1 MAMGRFVPLAVAAA
15 ASAARAE
22 KQNEQDASIIGE
34 FERPGINF
42 ILTTFFKNLKALLDK
57 RQVITL
63 RMKVFF
69 WGFQKRTCFIFSK

>member
-34 FERPGINF
+34 FERPGVNF
-42 ILTTFFKNLKALLDK
+42 HTNN
-57 RQVITL
+57 
-63 RMKVFF
+63 
-69 WGFQKRTCFIFSK
+69 IFHQPC

>member
-34 FERPGINF
+34 FERPGVNF
-42 ILTTFFKNLKALLDK
+42 ILTTFFIKLKLHLDK
-57 RQVITL
+57 RRVFTL
-63 RMKVFF
+63 HRIETFLTRSVGYTFNA
-69 WGFQKRTCFIFSK
+69 